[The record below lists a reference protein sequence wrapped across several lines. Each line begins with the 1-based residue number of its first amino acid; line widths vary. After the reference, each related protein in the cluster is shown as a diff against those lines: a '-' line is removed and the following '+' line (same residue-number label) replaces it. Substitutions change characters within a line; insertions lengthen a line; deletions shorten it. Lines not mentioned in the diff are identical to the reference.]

1 MMTSSEPAVNWT
13 PRRGPPPWA
22 TGPSFLHLALPL
34 SVAVAF
40 TLMRSGF
47 AALLPLPVGLLV
59 WIALVL
65 PSWWG
70 AQLATAAAHRLF
82 RPWTPPLWFLC
93 LIGSIVQA
101 LALSPWLR
109 SIYAWAEH
117 LAGTGLHGEWPL
129 PELSVRYALALATAI
144 APGALLWASVNY
156 LYDRVLGVPRFRYA
170 ADAAT
175 PEAGPTGAPIAPT
188 SVDDAARRVTPDP
201 SPVPSSTASF
211 DGADASNASAASR
224 DAATVRAT
232 PASAATLPPA
242 GVAAL
247 LARSRLPADAE
258 IRAVTAEEHYVC
270 LYTDQGRDLVR
281 YRFADALYDLA
292 PIAHG
297 IQVHRSWWVRLDR
310 VADVIHRDRTFD
322 LVLDDGLRVPVSLA
336 FRSAVRQ
343 RLRERRAP

>member
-1 MMTSSEPAVNWT
+1 MTSSEPAVNWT
-13 PRRGPPPWA
+13 PRPGPPPWA

-34 SVAVAF
+34 AVAVAF

-47 AALLPLPVGLLV
+47 AALLPLPVGLLIWV
-59 WIALVL
+59 ALVL

-70 AQLATAAAHRLF
+70 AQVATAAAHRLL
-82 RPWTPPLWFLC
+82 RPWAPPLWFLC
-93 LIGSIVQA
+93 LIGSVVQA

-129 PELSVRYALALATAI
+129 PEPSVRYALALATAI

-170 ADAAT
+170 SAAGTSAT
-175 PEAGPTGAPIAPT
+175 PGAAVAPATQTTTNTPIAPVAPRDVVAASAT
-188 SVDDAARRVTPDP
+188 PSPDAA
-201 SPVPSSTASF
+201 A
-211 DGADASNASAASR
+211 
-224 DAATVRAT
+224 
-232 PASAATLPPA
+232 
-242 GVAAL
+242 AAL

-258 IRAVTAEEHYVC
+258 IRAMAAEEHYVC
-270 LYTDQGRDLVR
+270 LYTDKGRDLVR
-281 YRFADALYDLA
+281 YRFADALYDLG
-292 PIAHG
+292 PIAQG
-297 IQVHRSWWVRLDR
+297 VQVHRSWWVRLDR
-310 VADVIHRDRTFD
+310 VVEVIDRDRTFD

-343 RLRERRAP
+343 RLRERRVP